1 MPTID
6 ISYNGNNKIPVNYG
20 RFYSKENNCFILKF
34 KNKSKKDPYDSY
46 MAFDTE
52 DELKQYIVNC
62 ADMTFMVPRFQE
74 LNNGMWLDKVY
85 KDKVT
90 VIDLLERIEQELI
103 EQYEDEEIDWDNL
116 SVIEE

>member
-6 ISYNGNNKIPVNYG
+6 ISYNSNNKKPINYG
-20 RFYSKENNCFILKF
+20 RFYNKENNCFILKF

-85 KDKVT
+85 KDEVT
-90 VIDLLERIEQELI
+90 VIDLLERIERELI
-103 EQYEDEEIDWDNL
+103 EQCEDEEIDWDNL
-116 SVIEE
+116 SVKE